1 MPTVPPPDA
10 ARRFR
15 WHAAPPRTASV
26 EYPESDG
33 KPMAETDIHRRVIID
48 VATMLSTRYRGRE
61 DMFVG
66 GDLMMYYEEGA
77 PNLSVSP
84 DIFVAFGPPREP
96 SRRVWKTW
104 EEGKLADFVLEV
116 TSKGTRRKD
125 EEKRRLFERLGVAEY
140 WQHDPTGEY
149 MPAILKGQRLNAART
164 YEPIPFTAK
173 PDGTLCGES
182 KVLSLHLC
190 LDEGRLRLFDPATNE
205 FLATNEE
212 KDDLLAKERKLSA
225 QQAREI
231 EELKRRLAAR

>member
-1 MPTVPPPDA
+1 
-10 ARRFR
+10 
-15 WHAAPPRTASV
+15 
-26 EYPESDG
+26 
-33 KPMAETDIHRRVIID
+33 
-48 VATMLSTRYRGRE
+48 
-61 DMFVG
+61 
-66 GDLMMYYEEGA
+66 
-77 PNLSVSP
+77 
-84 DIFVAFGPPREP
+84 
-96 SRRVWKTW
+96 
-104 EEGKLADFVLEV
+104 
-116 TSKGTRRKD
+116 
-125 EEKRRLFERLGVAEY
+125 
-140 WQHDPTGEY
+140 

-190 LDEGRLRLFDPATNE
+190 LDEGRLRLFDPVTNE